1 MNSQVVIAE
10 SEKCRKPTALE
21 HLGARL
27 GRELGRLPMRSLLKR
42 AYHCALNLQAGGGGL
57 KCTLPG
63 GETLRVLPG
72 CRYVSWNRDEYNA
85 FKSVLRRGGVALDI
99 GANVGCYSLLFGQWV
114 GPSGKVFAFEPASET
129 YSNLRRHIK
138 LNRLDTVITPVEA
151 AVSDTVSTASF
162 IEFDSHGMNRL
173 ATSLDKAEQSRV
185 VEVATTTVDEFCKQ
199 AGVVPDLIKIDVEGF
214 ELNVLRGARDTIK
227 AAGNRLALF
236 VEIHPTTW
244 REMGISKGEIIEEL
258 ERQNLKAVSLKPA
271 PDLWAVEGECL
282 QLVRG

>member
-27 GRELGRLPMRSLLKR
+27 GLGRLPMRSLLKR
-42 AYHCALNLQAGGGGL
+42 AYHFALNLQAGGGGL
-57 KCTLPG
+57 RCTLPE
-63 GETLRVLPG
+63 GETLRILPG

-85 FKSVLRRGGVALDI
+85 FKSLLPTGGVALDI

-129 YSNLRRHIK
+129 CENLRRHIK
-138 LNRLDTVITPVEA
+138 LNRLDAVVTAVEA
-151 AVSDTVSTASF
+151 AVSDANETASF
-162 IEFDSHGMNRL
+162 LKLDNQGMNRL
-173 ATSLDKAEQSRV
+173 ALSSEQAEAARV
-185 VEVATTTVDEFCKQ
+185 VRVATTTVDRFCEQ

-214 ELNVLRGARDTIK
+214 ELNVLRGARETIK
-227 AAGNRLALF
+227 AMGERPALF

-244 REMGISKGEIIEEL
+244 REIGLSKDDFVREL
-258 ERQNLKAVSLKPA
+258 ERQNLKAVSLRPA

-282 QLVRG
+282 RLVRG

>member
-27 GRELGRLPMRSLLKR
+27 GRELGRLPMRSLLKSM
-42 AYHCALNLQAGGGGL
+42 YHYALNLQAGGGGL
-57 KCTLPG
+57 RCTLPE
-63 GETLRVLPG
+63 GETLRILPR
-72 CRYVSWNRDEYNA
+72 CRYVSWNRDEYTA
-85 FKSVLRRGGVALDI
+85 FKSMLRPGGIALDI

-129 YSNLRRHIK
+129 HRNLRRHIK
-138 LNRLDTVITPVEA
+138 LNSLDAVITPVEA
-151 AVSDTVSTASF
+151 AVSDTKTTARF
-162 IEFDSHGMNRL
+162 LKLDNHGMNRL
-173 ATSLDKAEQSRV
+173 ALSSEQAEQSRV
-185 VEVATTTVDEFCKQ
+185 VEVATTTVDEFCKH

-214 ELNVLRGARDTIK
+214 ELNVLRGARETIK
-227 AAGNRLALF
+227 AAGERLALF

-244 REMGISKGEIIEEL
+244 REMGLSKDDFIREL
-258 ERQNLKAVSLKPA
+258 ERQNLKAVPLKPA

-282 QLVRG
+282 RLVRG